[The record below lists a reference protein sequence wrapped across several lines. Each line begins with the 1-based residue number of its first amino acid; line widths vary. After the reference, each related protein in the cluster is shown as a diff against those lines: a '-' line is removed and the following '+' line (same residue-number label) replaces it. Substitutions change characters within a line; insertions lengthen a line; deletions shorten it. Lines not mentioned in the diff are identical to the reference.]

1 MHLNYANWS
10 IVIIMK
16 YDYLFFINSIMLGVG
31 LAMDAFSVSIA
42 NGLKENN
49 MKKSRMSFMA
59 GIYAFFQFFMP
70 MVGWFLVH
78 SIAEYFKKFQLLIPW
93 IALILLLYIGV
104 KMIIE
109 GIKEKKEADKELDT
123 DKEESK
129 DLVTKIAF
137 STLIIQGIAT
147 AIDALSVGFTTA
159 KYNAM
164 MAFISSL
171 IIAAVTFIICFIGL
185 GIGKKAGDYLKDKA
199 AFLGGTI
206 LIAIGIEIFL
216 KGIL

>member
-1 MHLNYANWS
+1 
-10 IVIIMK
+10 MK
-16 YDYLFFINSIMLGVG
+16 YDSLFFINSIMLGVG

-78 SIAEYFKKFQLLIPW
+78 SIAEYFKKFQPLIPW

-109 GIKEKKEADKELDT
+109 GIKEKKDADKELDT

>member
-1 MHLNYANWS
+1 
-10 IVIIMK
+10 MK

-78 SIAEYFKKFQLLIPW
+78 SIAEYFKKFQPLIPW

-109 GIKEKKEADKELDT
+109 GIKEKKEANKELDT

>member
-1 MHLNYANWS
+1 
-10 IVIIMK
+10 MK

>member
-1 MHLNYANWS
+1 
-10 IVIIMK
+10 MK

-78 SIAEYFKKFQLLIPW
+78 SIAEYFKKFQPLIPW
-93 IALILLLYIGV
+93 IALILLLYIGG

-109 GIKEKKEADKELDT
+109 GIKEKKEADKE
-123 DKEESK
+123 KQESEEESK
-129 DLVTKIAF
+129 SESDSVIIKIAF

-159 KYNAM
+159 KYNAL
-164 MAFISSL
+164 MAFVSSM
-171 IIAAVTFIICFIGL
+171 IIAVVTFIICFIGL
-185 GIGKKAGDYLKDKA
+185 GIGKKAGNHLKDKA
-199 AFLGGTI
+199 AFLGGII

>member
-1 MHLNYANWS
+1 
-10 IVIIMK
+10 MK

-78 SIAEYFKKFQLLIPW
+78 SIAEYFKKFQPLIPW

>member
-1 MHLNYANWS
+1 
-10 IVIIMK
+10 
-16 YDYLFFINSIMLGVG
+16 
-31 LAMDAFSVSIA
+31 MDAFSVSIA
-42 NGLKENN
+42 NGLKESN

-78 SIAEYFKKFQLLIPW
+78 SIAEYFKKFQPLIPW
-93 IALILLLYIGV
+93 IALILLLYIGG

-109 GIKEKKEADKELDT
+109 GIKEKKEADKEET
-123 DKEESK
+123 ESK
-129 DLVTKIAF
+129 EDIETSVTKIAF

-159 KYNAM
+159 KYDAL
-164 MAFISSL
+164 MAFVSSM
-171 IIAAVTFIICFIGL
+171 IIAVVTFIICVIGL
-185 GIGKKAGDYLKDKA
+185 GIGKKAGNHLKDKA
-199 AFLGGTI
+199 AFIGGTI

>member
-1 MHLNYANWS
+1 
-10 IVIIMK
+10 MK

-78 SIAEYFKKFQLLIPW
+78 SIAEYFKKFQPLIPW
-93 IALILLLYIGV
+93 IALTLLLYIGV

-129 DLVTKIAF
+129 DSVTKIAF

-185 GIGKKAGDYLKDKA
+185 GIGKKAGDHLKDKA